1 MDENIQQLHLAI
13 VVLALLVFIVRGV
26 MMLASFRAVN
36 SRAILSIA
44 AVFTILL
51 FASGIY
57 MGFMAKLSFVDGFM
71 LSKIIGLLVFVVFSV
86 ISLKNGLS
94 KLKAS
99 ILWLVGLEAFV
110 YTYLIGAKI
119 LDPLF

>member
-36 SRAILSIA
+36 SRAILLIA

-99 ILWLVGLEAFV
+99 ILWLVGLAAFV
-110 YTYLIGAKI
+110 YIYLIGAKI
-119 LDPLF
+119 LDPFF

>member
-57 MGFMAKLSFVDGFM
+57 MGFVAKLSFVDGFM
-71 LSKIIGLLVFVVFSV
+71 LSKIIGLLVFVAFSV

-99 ILWLVGLEAFV
+99 ILWLVGLAAFV